1 MEVNS
6 SDKNNSLVDEHGE
19 IACMCIPRHPC
30 LPQGWHICRSLGFSI
45 WGCDTQAP
53 QTQKGLEA
61 TALSSQ
67 IQISV
72 FKTVMKWETLEA
84 GKMGKKKSKQFPL
97 WIFFFYL
104 IHFTIQYSNECRYEM
119 EEEGQSTADLLGGK
133 KMSFKHWE
141 TYLMSKNIRSGFWK
155 PDQRARQ
162 KEKII
167 FSIFIMCLTWDS

>member
-6 SDKNNSLVDEHGE
+6 SDKNNCLVDEHGE

-97 WIFFFYL
+97 WICFYL

-133 KMSFKHWE
+133 KMSFKTLGNLFDVKEHQIRLLE
-141 TYLMSKNIRSGFWK
+141 TRPKGKTKGKKVYSLYL
-155 PDQRARQ
+155 
-162 KEKII
+162 
-167 FSIFIMCLTWDS
+167 